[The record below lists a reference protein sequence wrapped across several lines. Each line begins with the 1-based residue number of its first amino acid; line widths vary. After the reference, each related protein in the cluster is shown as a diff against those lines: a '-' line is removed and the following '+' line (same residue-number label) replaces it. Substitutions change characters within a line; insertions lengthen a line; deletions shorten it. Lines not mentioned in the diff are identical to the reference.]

1 MTIIQA
7 IQQVDGLKPNTY
19 STKQKILW
27 LSRLEAMV
35 KTLVIDA
42 HEGGEKILFG
52 EFTED
57 TDLETVLFLAA
68 PFDVAYLYWL
78 EAQIHY
84 ANEEIGLYNNA
95 MGMFHAAFR
104 AYQADYKRN
113 HSAKAAGRFR
123 F

>member
-1 MTIIQA
+1 MTILQA

-19 STKQKILW
+19 STRQKILW
-27 LSRLEAMV
+27 IGRLEAMV
-35 KTLVIDA
+35 KTLIFDA
-42 HEGGEKILFG
+42 HEGGDDVPFAV
-52 EFTED
+52 FSED
-57 TDLETVLFLAA
+57 TDPETALFLPA

-95 MGMFHAAFR
+95 MGMFNTAFR

-113 HSAKAAGRFR
+113 HGTKATGRFR

>member
-1 MTIIQA
+1 MTALQV
-7 IQQVDGLKPNTY
+7 IQQVDGLRPNTY
-19 STKQKILW
+19 STGQKILW
-27 LSRLEAMV
+27 IGRLEAMV
-35 KTLVIDA
+35 KRLVIDA
-42 HEGGEKILFG
+42 HKGGE
-52 EFTED
+52 
-57 TDLETVLFLAA
+57 TVQIPAFSEEGDPERTLFLPD

-95 MGMFHAAFR
+95 MGMFNTAFR

-113 HSAKAAGRFR
+113 HEARDTGRFR